1 MRKIFACLV
10 TVTCLFTAAFAQ
22 GALQRAARGAARKVQ
37 PKTYTLKDLRA
48 QKARQLLRTRQA
60 RKWKALT
67 GRPFVVDP
75 AVPPVFSNRPSYALN
90 IENLFS
96 EKDLA
101 VIDNNDYFD
110 AVSLPLDAKPT
121 ALERYFIARNN
132 RVNTLEKLVWRS
144 RLDYFK
150 KHSWQITQNLD
161 VSLSYGVIN
170 YLDYIP
176 KDVKVLY
183 LGEAHYSSKIQKE
196 VINVLEQ
203 LRASR
208 PRQPI
213 FLLTEFLPDTY
224 YLLADMRMPKC
235 LRKVYA
241 AAVWKRANELG
252 IHVVGVENRQLLN
265 SLERKDFYKYYSA
278 RMDGAARRNASWN
291 QHVREL
297 QKNVPEALIVVYAG
311 GAHVDASFYRN
322 LPELLGEKKSFIID
336 FDLPDMKPAVKPI
349 FNYMKLPEK
358 MVADFGKNKHAKM
371 LTYLL
376 DESYKKLIGFDLSV
390 TVHRVPGEMPKGLNS
405 EK

>member
-1 MRKIFACLV
+1 MRKYLACLMGLV
-10 TVTCLFTAAFAQ
+10 LCSSSFAQ
-22 GALQRAARGAARKVQ
+22 GAFKKAVSGAYRRTQ
-37 PKTYTLKDLRA
+37 PKAYTLKDLRLE
-48 QKARQLLRTRQA
+48 KAKKAVQHRQA
-60 RKWKALT
+60 CKWRTLT

-101 VIDNNDYFD
+101 VINNNDYFD

-144 RLDYFK
+144 RLDYLRK
-150 KHSWQITQNLD
+150 NSQQIAHNLD
-161 VSLSYGVIN
+161 VSISYGLIN

-183 LGEAHYSSKIQKE
+183 LGEVHYSSNIKKE

-208 PRQPI
+208 PQQPI

-224 YLLADMRMPKC
+224 YLLAEMRMPKW

-241 AAVWKRANELG
+241 SAVWKRANELG

-265 SLERKDFYKYYSA
+265 SLERKDFYKRYSA
-278 RMDGAARRNASWN
+278 RMDGAARRNASWTH
-291 QHVREL
+291 HVREL
-297 QKNVPEALIVVYAG
+297 QKNVPDALIVVYAG
-311 GAHVDASFYRN
+311 GAHVDASYYRN
-322 LPELLGEKKSFIID
+322 LPSLVGEKKSFIID
-336 FDLPDMKPAVKPI
+336 FDVPDIKPAVKPI

-358 MVADFGKNKHAKM
+358 MVADFGKDKHAKM

-390 TVHRVPGEMPKGLNS
+390 TVHRVPGEMPKGLEH